1 MAFTKKN
8 YVDLTGL
15 STFKSSLLGTV
26 INDSNKTTTSK
37 TATIKAIADYVDSEV
52 GDLSSAVTAEL
63 AKKVSS
69 VTYDSTNKKL
79 VYNKGG
85 STNTDIVTVATLK
98 SAIGNFVKSGSGA
111 SAGLVPA
118 PSTTAG
124 TSKYLREDGTWV
136 VPTDTKVTQN
146 AVTDSDYTNFRPLIF
161 GSSNSGTA
169 GFTPSTVT
177 DGVYACKG
185 LYVRPSAGLIHATTF
200 EGTLSDVN
208 KVKVAGKVTLQYNS
222 STESLDF
229 VFA

>member
-1 MAFTKKN
+1 M
-8 YVDLTGL
+8 
-15 STFKSSLLGTV
+15 
-26 INDSNKTTTSK
+26 
-37 TATIKAIADYVDSEV
+37 
-52 GDLSSAVTAEL
+52 
-63 AKKVSS
+63 
-69 VTYDSTNKKL
+69 
-79 VYNKGG
+79 
-85 STNTDIVTVATLK
+85 
-98 SAIGNFVKSGSGA
+98 
-111 SAGLVPA
+111 SAGTPKALSYTIEKSVPSNA
-118 PSTTAG
+118 
-124 TSKYLREDGTWV
+124 V
-136 VPTDTKVTQN
+136 FTDTKVTQN

>member
-1 MAFTKKN
+1 MEFTKKN

-15 STFKSSLLGTV
+15 STFKSSLLDTV
-26 INDSNKTTTSK
+26 INDTNKATTSK

-52 GDLSSAVTAEL
+52 EDLSSAVTAEL